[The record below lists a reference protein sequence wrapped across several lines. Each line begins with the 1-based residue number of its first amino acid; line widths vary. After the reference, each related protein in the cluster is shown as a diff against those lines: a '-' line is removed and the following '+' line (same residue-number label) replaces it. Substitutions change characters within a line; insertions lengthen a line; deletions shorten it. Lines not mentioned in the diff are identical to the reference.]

1 VRRKAEEWNS
11 SVVKSIEI
19 TSKNCHTVYGKAYI
33 STPYFIEKVNFT
45 DKEELKEALLA
56 LDNGIEFRITY
67 NGNVAIPLE
76 QNTNNKILLSLFP
89 FLKSYLSFK

>member
-33 STPYFIEKVNFT
+33 STPYFIEKVKRIE
-45 DKEELKEALLA
+45 KEQLQLLLLK
-56 LDNGIEFRITY
+56 
-67 NGNVAIPLE
+67 VLE
-76 QNTNNKILLSLFP
+76 
-89 FLKSYLSFK
+89 